1 MEFLSKN
8 QKIDVEALKSRL
20 LAKKTT
26 RPRFRWEMTQEQA
39 TAILLA
45 SYQAEVEYRHRAF
58 IADERTK
65 ENCRRLAAYLT
76 ADNPKF
82 GIMLC
87 GICGNGKTTMLY
99 AFQSA
104 MNWLSDCRCFGD
116 ERKGIRVIDAKEIAA
131 YAKEPKSFHEI
142 RSTDMLGIEDMGREA
157 TEVIDFGNV
166 LNPVIDLLEY
176 RYNQQLFTFITTNLK
191 ADEVRKKYG
200 DRIADRFNEMLEV
213 IIFGNTTY
221 RK

>member
-1 MEFLSKN
+1 
-8 QKIDVEALKSRL
+8 
-20 LAKKTT
+20 
-26 RPRFRWEMTQEQA
+26 MTEEQA
-39 TAILLA
+39 ADILLA
-45 SYQAEVEYRHRAF
+45 AYQAEVEFRHRAF
-58 IADERTK
+58 VSDERTK
-65 ENCRRLAAYLT
+65 ENCRKLAAFLT
-76 ADNPKF
+76 ADNSKF
-82 GIMLC
+82 GVMLC

-99 AFQSA
+99 AFRSA
-104 MNWLSDCRCFGD
+104 MNWLSDGRAFGD

-131 YAKEPKSFHEI
+131 YAKDPEAFHKMC
-142 RSTDMLGIEDMGREA
+142 SNPMLGIEDMGREA

>member
-1 MEFLSKN
+1 
-8 QKIDVEALKSRL
+8 
-20 LAKKTT
+20 
-26 RPRFRWEMTQEQA
+26 MTEEQA
-39 TAILLA
+39 ADILWA
-45 SYQAEVEYRHRAF
+45 AYMAEVEYRHRAF

-65 ENCRRLAAYLT
+65 ENCRKLAAFLT
-76 ADNPKF
+76 ADNSKF
-82 GIMLC
+82 GVMLC
-87 GICGNGKTTMLY
+87 GICGNGKTTLLY
-99 AFQSA
+99 AFRSA
-104 MNWLSDCRCFGD
+104 MNWLSDCGAFG

-131 YAKEPKSFHEI
+131 YAKEPKAFYEI
-142 RSTDMLGIEDMGREA
+142 RSTQMLGIEDMGREA

-176 RYNQQLFTFITTNLK
+176 RYNNQLFTFITTNLK

-213 IIFGNTTY
+213 IIFGNSTY

>member
-1 MEFLSKN
+1 M
-8 QKIDVEALKSRL
+8 EALKSRL
-20 LAKKTT
+20 LERKITQ
-26 RPRFRWEMTQEQA
+26 PRFKWEMTEEQA
-39 TAILLA
+39 TDVLLA
-45 SYQAEVEYRHRAF
+45 AYKAEVEFRHRAF
-58 IADERTK
+58 VADERTK
-65 ENCRRLAAYLT
+65 ENCKRLAAFLT
-76 ADNPKF
+76 ADKSKF
-82 GIMLC
+82 GVMLC

-99 AFQSA
+99 AFRSA

-131 YAKEPKSFHEI
+131 YAKEPRSFHEL
-142 RSTDMLGIEDMGREA
+142 RSASMLGIEDMGREA